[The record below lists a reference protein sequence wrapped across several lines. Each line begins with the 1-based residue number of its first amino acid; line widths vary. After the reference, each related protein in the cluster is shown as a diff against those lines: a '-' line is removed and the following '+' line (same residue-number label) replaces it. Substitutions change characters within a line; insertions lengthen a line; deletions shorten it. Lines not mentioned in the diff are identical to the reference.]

1 MKRVKVSNNVIRR
14 LPRYLRKLDEL
25 SESGVDKIS
34 SRQLGDLLGLT
45 SSQVRQDFNCFGEF
59 GQQGYGYN
67 VAALRA
73 QIAGIMG
80 MERGFTAILVGVG
93 NIGRAM
99 MENFCFADWGV
110 KLAAAFDIKPALIGT
125 EFNGVHI
132 YGMDELESYLAE
144 HDTDIAVLTVP
155 KTAAIPVTER
165 LTKSGIDKISS
176 RQLGDLLG
184 LTSSQ
189 VRQDFNCFGEFG
201 QQGYGY
207 NVAALRAQI
216 AGIMGMERGFTAI
229 LVGVGNIGRALMEN
243 FCFAD
248 WGVRLAAAFDI
259 KPALIGTEYNGVH
272 IYGMD
277 ELESYLAEHETDI
290 AVLTVPKTAAIPVT
304 ERLTKS
310 GIDAIWNF
318 TNVELTEPNSST
330 IVENVHFSDSLLSL
344 SYYVAERRDETAAK
358 AAREEK

>member
-1 MKRVKVSNNVIRR
+1 MLYFLKIYHHRGVKTVKRVKVSNNVIRR

-67 VAALRA
+67 IAALRA

-110 KLAAAFDIKPALIGT
+110 
-125 EFNGVHI
+125 N
-132 YGMDELESYLAE
+132 
-144 HDTDIAVLTVP
+144 
-155 KTAAIPVTER
+155 
-165 LTKSGIDKISS
+165 
-176 RQLGDLLG
+176 
-184 LTSSQ
+184 
-189 VRQDFNCFGEFG
+189 
-201 QQGYGY
+201 
-207 NVAALRAQI
+207 
-216 AGIMGMERGFTAI
+216 
-229 LVGVGNIGRALMEN
+229 
-243 FCFAD
+243 
-248 WGVRLAAAFDI
+248 LAAAFDI

>member
-1 MKRVKVSNNVIRR
+1 MSNNVIRR

-73 QIAGIMG
+73 QIAGILG

-99 MENFCFADWGV
+99 MENFCFSDWGV
-110 KLAAAFDIKPALIGT
+110 D
-125 EFNGVHI
+125 
-132 YGMDELESYLAE
+132 
-144 HDTDIAVLTVP
+144 
-155 KTAAIPVTER
+155 
-165 LTKSGIDKISS
+165 
-176 RQLGDLLG
+176 
-184 LTSSQ
+184 
-189 VRQDFNCFGEFG
+189 
-201 QQGYGY
+201 
-207 NVAALRAQI
+207 
-216 AGIMGMERGFTAI
+216 
-229 LVGVGNIGRALMEN
+229 
-243 FCFAD
+243 
-248 WGVRLAAAFDI
+248 LAAAFDI
-259 KPALIGTEYNGVH
+259 KPALIGTEYKGVH
-272 IYGMD
+272 IYSMD
-277 ELESYLAEHETDI
+277 ELEKYLDENKADI
-290 AVLTVPKTAAIPVT
+290 AVLTVPKTVAVPVT

-310 GIDAIWNF
+310 GIEAIWNF

-344 SYYVAERRDETAAK
+344 SYFVAERRDEAAAK

>member
-1 MKRVKVSNNVIRR
+1 MSNNVIRR

-67 VAALRA
+67 IAALRA
-73 QIAGIMG
+73 QIAGILG

-99 MENFCFADWGV
+99 MENFCFSDWGV
-110 KLAAAFDIKPALIGT
+110 NLAAAFDIKPALIGT
-125 EFNGVHI
+125 KYRGVHI
-132 YGMDELESYLAE
+132 YSMDDLEKYLGENKA
-144 HDTDIAVLTVP
+144 DIAVLTVP
-155 KTAAIPVTER
+155 KTAAVPVTER
-165 LTKSGIDKISS
+165 LT
-176 RQLGDLLG
+176 
-184 LTSSQ
+184 
-189 VRQDFNCFGEFG
+189 
-201 QQGYGY
+201 
-207 NVAALRAQI
+207 A
-216 AGIMGMERGFTAI
+216 
-229 LVGVGNIGRALMEN
+229 
-243 FCFAD
+243 
-248 WGVRLAAAFDI
+248 
-259 KPALIGTEYNGVH
+259 
-272 IYGMD
+272 
-277 ELESYLAEHETDI
+277 
-290 AVLTVPKTAAIPVT
+290 
-304 ERLTKS
+304 S

-344 SYYVAERRDETAAK
+344 SYFVAERRDEAAAK